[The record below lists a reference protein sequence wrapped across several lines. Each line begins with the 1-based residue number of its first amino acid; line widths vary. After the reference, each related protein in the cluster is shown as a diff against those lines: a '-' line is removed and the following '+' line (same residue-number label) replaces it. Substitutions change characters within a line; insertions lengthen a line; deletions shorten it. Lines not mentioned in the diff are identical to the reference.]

1 MSSVFPK
8 SFFFAAGLALT
19 VSGCTTTATT
29 KPTTATNAMTTP
41 AVSNP
46 KPKFPSFTSPTRSV
60 APDLAQACINSAAN
74 KYFLPTRVIK
84 AVDSRKP
91 GDGSTQVIL
100 KVDLRDAVCT
110 VSSSG
115 VVKSVIDTSPKS
127 ADQIAAEEQ
136 AAAAPKTVSQNTTDN
151 TAVKTTRKSASA
163 GKTVGGVN
171 KRTKTTAAS
180 GSSLY

>member
-1 MSSVFPK
+1 MASTFPK
-8 SFFFAAGLALT
+8 SIILFAGLMFT
-19 VSGCTTTATT
+19 VSGCTTTTDRKTT
-29 KPTTATNAMTTP
+29 TLPSEGGLA
-41 AVSNP
+41 
-46 KPKFPSFTSPTRSV
+46 PKFASLKTPMRSV

-115 VVKSVIDTSPKS
+115 IVKSVIDTSPKS

-136 AAAAPKTVSQNTTDN
+136 AAAQQLNKTQNNGD
-151 TAVKTTRKSASA
+151 KSVA
-163 GKTVGGVN
+163 
-171 KRTKTTAAS
+171 KTTAAKPRKNATAPDDPKNGNDKKS
-180 GSSLY
+180 KAQSSAPTQTLY